1 MNPTF
6 IFGAKIQ
13 IIRKTRLFD
22 NLASI
27 WWVMKVQMEHS
38 DKATFRKGET
48 DESQETQNIE
58 NEI

>member
-1 MNPTF
+1 
-6 IFGAKIQ
+6 
-13 IIRKTRLFD
+13 
-22 NLASI
+22 
-27 WWVMKVQMEHS
+27 MKVQMEHS